1 MLKQLVVALHHLIHV
16 GKIGSAERLD
26 KDGKPDTH
34 REGAYTDGEIE
45 FVWEKTCDTIL
56 RGQIRWR
63 KIALQ

>member
-1 MLKQLVVALHHLIHV
+1 MDFSHVPSDV

-45 FVWEKTCDTIL
+45 FEWEKTCDTIL
-56 RGQIRWR
+56 RGQIKWR